1 MDPDTAPFGR
11 WNRAGLLMLKGGAR
25 QDREPPN
32 GAVPSQN
39 LRVLARSAGKFDRP
53 VGEGKLRASSS
64 AVARILDRF
73 SAVCPHSNAAVR
85 TVIGLMPSKKSS
97 GAGKRHTGDAS
108 ASVTWSKPAA
118 AEGVAA
124 FLDVAETK
132 GRGRVAVL
140 HPCCR
145 TAPLRT

>member
-53 VGEGKLRASSS
+53 VGEGIVAGLVFGGRANPGQILRRLPAQQRGGTNGDWAD
-64 AVARILDRF
+64 AVEEIVRCWEALHRRRF
-73 SAVCPHSNAAVR
+73 
-85 TVIGLMPSKKSS
+85 
-97 GAGKRHTGDAS
+97 GKCDLVETGCG
-108 ASVTWSKPAA
+108 
-118 AEGVAA
+118 EGVAA